1 MKVKYPQVKKQQ
13 QRKNQTV
20 SNEGPNGWPKPN
32 LYKSALEIVFV
43 TIFIPILVVGIMIF
57 SVEDFALF
65 NAMEPL
71 ILEWWEELF
80 V

>member
-20 SNEGPNGWPKPN
+20 SNEGPNGWPKPD
-32 LYKSALEIVFV
+32 LLKSALEIVFV
-43 TIFIPILVVGIMIF
+43 TIFIPALVVGIIIF

-71 ILEWWEELF
+71 ILEWWRELF
-80 V
+80 